1 MKRMGT
7 LLRIWSFLACTAW
20 ALPASA
26 HKPSDSY
33 LRLDTTATTATTA
46 ATHDVRGEWD
56 IALRDLDYAIG
67 LDGDNDGQL
76 TWDEVRGRHGAIAA
90 YALARLQLTRGGMPC
105 TLEAGR
111 QLVDDHTDGTYTVL
125 AFTAHCPQAGVL
137 AVDYRL
143 FADVDPQ
150 HKGLVSVRDGDT
162 VRTLV
167 LGSDAPRATVDEG
180 AGGAAAG
187 FLAYVRHGMLHIW
200 IGYDHILFL
209 LSLLLPAVLV
219 RDAGGWRGVGGLRAA
234 LADVLKIVTAFTV
247 AHSITLSLA
256 TLGVVAPPS
265 RWVESSIALSV
276 LLAALNNVIPV
287 ARGRRW
293 TAAFLFGL
301 IHGFGF
307 ASVLTD
313 LGLRPGALA
322 ASLVGFNLGVEIGQL
337 AIVAAFLPLAY
348 LARSTWF
355 YRRVVLVGG
364 SGAIMIVAALWLG
377 ERLFD
382 LKLLPV

>member
-1 MKRMGT
+1 MKRWGI
-7 LLRIWSFLACTAW
+7 LAGLFLAAAAW
-20 ALPASA
+20 SLPAFA
-26 HKPSDSY
+26 HKPSDAY
-33 LRLDTTATTATTA
+33 LRLTTEGA
-46 ATHDVRGEWD
+46 DVRGEWD

-67 LDGDNDGQL
+67 LDADNDGQL
-76 TWDEVRGRHGAIAA
+76 TWDEVRSRHAAIAA
-90 YALARLQLTRGGMPC
+90 YALARLRVERDGAACELV
-105 TLEAGR
+105 AGS
-111 QLVDDHTDGTYTVL
+111 QAVDRHTDGTYTVL
-125 AFTAHCPQAGVL
+125 GFTARCPRSGPL
-137 AVDYRL
+137 AVEYRL

-150 HKGLVSVRDGDT
+150 HKGLVSVQEGGT

-167 LGSDAPRATVDEG
+167 LGSDQPRATVGGE
-180 AGGAAAG
+180 ANGAADG

-219 RDAGGWRGVGGLRAA
+219 REDGQWRAVGAKRAA
-234 LADVLKIVTAFTV
+234 VADVLKIVTAFTA

-256 TLGVVAPPS
+256 ALGLVALPS
-265 RWVESSIALSV
+265 RWVESAIALSV
-276 LLAALNNVIPV
+276 LLAALNNVLPV

-293 TAAFLFGL
+293 AAAFLFGL

-307 ASVLTD
+307 ASVLAD

-322 ASLVGFNLGVEIGQL
+322 QSLVGFNLGVEIGQL
-337 AIVAAFLPLAY
+337 AIVAAFLPLAW
-348 LARSTWF
+348 LLRSTWF

-364 SGAIMIVAALWLG
+364 SGAIMLIAAVWLG

>member
-1 MKRMGT
+1 MKRLWILIGLFMAAAT
-7 LLRIWSFLACTAW
+7 WS
-20 ALPASA
+20 LPALA
-26 HKPSDSY
+26 HKPSDAY
-33 LRLDTTATTATTA
+33 LRLTLAQESA
-46 ATHDVRGEWD
+46 DVRGEWD

-67 LDGDNDGQL
+67 LDADNDGRL
-76 TWDEVRGRHGAIAA
+76 TWDEVRMRHGAIAA
-90 YALARLQLTRGGMPC
+90 YALARLHVERGGAACALMP
-105 TLEAGR
+105 GR
-111 QLVDDHTDGTYTVL
+111 QLVDTHTDGTYTVL
-125 AFTAHCPQAGVL
+125 AFVARCPRAGPL
-137 AVDYRL
+137 AVEYRL

-150 HKGLVSVRDGDT
+150 HKGLASVRDGDG

-167 LGSDAPRATVDEG
+167 LGSDHPHATVDED
-180 AGGAAAG
+180 AASG
-187 FLAYVRHGMLHIW
+187 FLAYVRHGILHIW

-209 LSLLLPAVLV
+209 VSLLLPAVLV
-219 RDAGGWRGVGGLRAA
+219 REGRGWRAVAGLRAA

-256 TLGVVAPPS
+256 ALGVIALPS
-265 RWVESSIALSV
+265 RWVESAIALSV
-276 LLAALNNVIPV
+276 LLAALNNVLPV

-293 TAAFLFGL
+293 AAAFLFGL
-301 IHGFGF
+301 VHGFGF
-307 ASVLTD
+307 ASVLAD
-313 LGLRPGALA
+313 LGLQPGALA

-348 LARSTWF
+348 LLRSTWF

-364 SGAIMIVAALWLG
+364 SGAIMLVAALWLG

>member
-1 MKRMGT
+1 MKRLWT
-7 LLRIWSFLACTAW
+7 LFGLFLACATW
-20 ALPASA
+20 SLPAAA

-33 LRLDTTATTATTA
+33 LRLTTEQNGA
-46 ATHDVRGEWD
+46 DVRGEWD

-67 LDGDNDGQL
+67 LDADNDGRL
-76 TWDEVRGRHGAIAA
+76 TWDEVRNRHGAISA
-90 YALARLQLTRGGMPC
+90 YALARLHLERGGAACALVP
-105 TLEAGR
+105 GK
-111 QLVDDHTDGTYTVL
+111 QLIDNHTDGAYTVL
-125 AFTAHCPQAGVL
+125 AFAARCPRTGPL

-150 HKGLVSVRDGDT
+150 HKGLASVRDGAS

-167 LGSDAPRATVDEG
+167 LGSDRPRATVDDG
-180 AGGAAAG
+180 AGGAASG
-187 FLAYVRHGMLHIW
+187 FLDYVRHGILHIW

-209 LSLLLPAVLV
+209 VSLLLPAVLV
-219 RDAGGWRGVGGLRAA
+219 RDGGSWRAVGRPRAA

-256 TLGVVAPPS
+256 ALGVVALPS
-265 RWVESSIALSV
+265 RWVESAIALSV
-276 LLAALNNVIPV
+276 LLAALNNVLPV

-293 TAAFLFGL
+293 AAAFLFGL
-301 IHGFGF
+301 VHGFGF
-307 ASVLTD
+307 ASVLAD
-313 LGLRPGALA
+313 LGLQPGALA

-337 AIVAAFLPLAY
+337 AIVAVFLPLAY
-348 LARSTWF
+348 GMRSTWF

-364 SGAIMIVAALWLG
+364 SGAIMLVAALWLG